1 MEVKEAL
8 PYNSVLIISIFGG
21 VMACNNFNCNAMAF
35 FDISMQ
41 STCDLY
47 IFVSRN

>member
-1 MEVKEAL
+1 MERNEAL
-8 PYNSVLIISIFGG
+8 LYNSVLIISIFGG
-21 VMACNNFNCNAMAF
+21 IMACNNFNCNARAF

-47 IFVSRN
+47 IFV